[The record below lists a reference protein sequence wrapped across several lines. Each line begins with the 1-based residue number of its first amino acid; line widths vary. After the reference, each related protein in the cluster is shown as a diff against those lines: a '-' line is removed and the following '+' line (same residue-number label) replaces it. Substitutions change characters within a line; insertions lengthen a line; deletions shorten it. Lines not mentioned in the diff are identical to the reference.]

1 MVMFAVGMRMIGVRV
16 IGVGMISVLLA
27 MGASRAAGLGAGAEG
42 FIHDLLDGSRAAA
55 AFGAAAQTAI
65 DLPGRARE
73 VLGLGHDVTHVVVGQ
88 DVAGTNN
95 HGGLEN
101 L

>member
-1 MVMFAVGMRMIGVRV
+1 MVMFAVGVTGLRV
-16 IGVGMISVLLA
+16 IGVSVISVLLA
-27 MGASRAAGLGAGAEG
+27 VGASRAAGLGAGAEG

-55 AFGAAAQTAI
+55 AFCAAAQTAI

-73 VLGLGHDVTHVVVGQ
+73 VLGLRHDVTHVVVSQ

-95 HGGLEN
+95 HGCLED

>member
-1 MVMFAVGMRMIGVRV
+1 MVMVAVAVP
-16 IGVGMISVLLA
+16 GVGMVGVLLTV
-27 MGASRAAGLGAGAEG
+27 GASRAAGLGAGAEG
-42 FIHDLLDGSRAAA
+42 FVHDLLDSTRATA

-65 DLPGRARE
+65 DLPSRAGK
-73 VLGLGHDVTHVVVGQ
+73 VPGLGHDVTHIVVGQ

-95 HGGLEN
+95 HGCLAD

>member
-1 MVMFAVGMRMIGVRV
+1 MVMFAVGVTGVRV
-16 IGVGMISVLLA
+16 IGVSVISVLLA
-27 MGASRAAGLGAGAEG
+27 VGASRAAGLGAGAEG

-55 AFGAAAQTAI
+55 AFCAAAQTAV
-65 DLPGRARE
+65 DLPSGARE
-73 VLGLGHDVTHVVVGQ
+73 VLGLGHNVTHVVVSQ

-95 HGGLEN
+95 HGCLED

>member
-1 MVMFAVGMRMIGVRV
+1 MVMFAVGV
-16 IGVGMISVLLA
+16 IGVGVFGVLLA

-42 FIHDLLDGSRAAA
+42 FIHDFLDGSRAAA

-73 VLGLGHDVTHVVVGQ
+73 VRRPGHNVTHVVVSQ

-95 HGGLEN
+95 HGCLEN